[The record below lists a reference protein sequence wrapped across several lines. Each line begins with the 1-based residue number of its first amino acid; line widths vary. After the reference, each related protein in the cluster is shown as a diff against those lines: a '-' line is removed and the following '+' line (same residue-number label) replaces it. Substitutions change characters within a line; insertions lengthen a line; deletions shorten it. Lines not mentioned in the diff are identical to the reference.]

1 MFGFDDVTFAL
12 QIDFFMPF
20 QYNRVSA
27 RAASRD
33 ILQLQVFPT
42 FASRLVKPLEISVF
56 THGLSDMALWAGLAI
71 CGSPLRGD
79 DVQKFTF
86 SSTSHWTACL

>member
-33 ILQLQVFPT
+33 KCVCVCVCLCVCACVCARVRPC
-42 FASRLVKPLEISVF
+42 ARVWGCGGVGVCVWESSVLEGN
-56 THGLSDMALWAGLAI
+56 T
-71 CGSPLRGD
+71 PY
-79 DVQKFTF
+79 
-86 SSTSHWTACL
+86 

>member
-33 ILQLQVFPT
+33 KCVF
-42 FASRLVKPLEISVF
+42 VF
-56 THGLSDMALWAGLAI
+56 EGNLT
-71 CGSPLRGD
+71 RGGF
-79 DVQKFTF
+79 K
-86 SSTSHWTACL
+86 

>member
-33 ILQLQVFPT
+33 KCVYPRPVRHGAVGWTRHMREPPARGRPFIRSNST
-42 FASRLVKPLEISVF
+42 CRSARLTTIKAA
-56 THGLSDMALWAGLAI
+56 T
-71 CGSPLRGD
+71 
-79 DVQKFTF
+79 
-86 SSTSHWTACL
+86 

>member
-33 ILQLQVFPT
+33 KCVC
-42 FASRLVKPLEISVF
+42 VCVCVSV
-56 THGLSDMALWAGLAI
+56 SV
-71 CGSPLRGD
+71 S
-79 DVQKFTF
+79 V
-86 SSTSHWTACL
+86 SVSV

>member
-1 MFGFDDVTFAL
+1 MFSFDDVTFAL

-33 ILQLQVFPT
+33 KCVSWCACPVCVCARVTPRALQQAQGSCAQL
-42 FASRLVKPLEISVF
+42 
-56 THGLSDMALWAGLAI
+56 ALRAGYSLL
-71 CGSPLRGD
+71 G
-79 DVQKFTF
+79 
-86 SSTSHWTACL
+86 